1 MSATALMQENTFLL
15 HLFVWPRRFCYRS
28 TAEEKMFGSAM
39 LLRTS
44 SGGGT
49 GLPPVGRAW
58 ATALPAGRVASHCC
72 GLKNMFCYSTD
83 SRRPSFITR
92 CFSVSSCGLLPPF
105 VPPGGGRSA
114 VAFLPPPCAH
124 TALKVCGCKGAS
136 PPKGGT
142 AVIHFLYG
150 CLPPLLTSG
159 CSHPINQPPP
169 FLTSGCGFQG
179 IFHFLSATA
188 TISASP

>member
-1 MSATALMQENTFLL
+1 M
-15 HLFVWPRRFCYRS
+15 VRFCERCAPS
-28 TAEEKMFGSAM
+28 LRGAGTPLHPSFG
-39 LLRTS
+39 R
-44 SGGGT
+44 
-49 GLPPVGRAW
+49 GLPLSPSG
-58 ATALPAGRVASHCC
+58 LPAGRVTSRCSE
-72 GLKNMFCYSTD
+72 LNNMFCCSTD
-83 SRRPSFITR
+83 SQRPSFVTH
-92 CFSVSSCGLLPPF
+92 CFFVSSCGLLPPF

-114 VAFLPPPCAH
+114 FAFLPPPCALA
-124 TALKVCGCKGAS
+124 TLRGVGCKGAS

-142 AVIHFLYG
+142 AVFHFLYG

-188 TISASP
+188 SISAYP

>member
-1 MSATALMQENTFLL
+1 
-15 HLFVWPRRFCYRS
+15 
-28 TAEEKMFGSAM
+28 
-39 LLRTS
+39 
-44 SGGGT
+44 
-49 GLPPVGRAW
+49 
-58 ATALPAGRVASHCC
+58 
-72 GLKNMFCYSTD
+72 MFCYSTD
-83 SRRPSFITR
+83 SRRPSFVTR
-92 CFSVSSCGLLPPF
+92 CFFVSSCGLLPPF

-142 AVIHFLYG
+142 AVFHFLYG
-150 CLPPLLTSG
+150 CLPPLLSSG

-179 IFHFLSATA
+179 IFFFFGWRIELRFVSIPQSLKPSCFIFGGWSRARKVPQHDCGGACRPHPPL
-188 TISASP
+188 IVV